1 MGINYHKKEYKPARR
16 RFMITVFSLFFAVY
30 ALTTFIV
37 GDAIGGW
44 WLVGICA
51 GAVLLELFLWI
62 NIGLPRA
69 ARKGSPEFKRAYFG
83 E

>member
-62 NIGLPRA
+62 NIGLPSSLSDLSRES
-69 ARKGSPEFKRAYFG
+69 K
-83 E
+83 